1 MKTTIIKYKTLF
13 ILLLLT
19 LGFAG
24 CGEDENVVMIDFFLM
39 NSSGH
44 KTNTFLE
51 GENIHFRLI
60 IENKGTDDVVI
71 SPVHSLFPNYDFL
84 KVYDCD
90 GNECAQAHYIFP
102 DQLERL
108 GMDVLI
114 IKAGEKTELCYSW
127 LGNDYDDPYISLT
140 QYENCPLSKGHYY
153 SKFLVQPD
161 GNHSTICHVDFNIK

>member
-1 MKTTIIKYKTLF
+1 MGTTTIKNKILA
-13 ILLLLT
+13 ILLLMA
-19 LGFAG
+19 LGLVG
-24 CGEDENVVMIDFFLM
+24 CSDDENVVMIDFFLM

-44 KTNTFLE
+44 KTNTFME
-51 GENIHFRLI
+51 GENIHFRLLL
-60 IENKGTDDVVI
+60 ENKGTDDVVI

-114 IKAGEKTELCYSW
+114 IKAGEKTELCYS
-127 LGNDYDDPYISLT
+127 YDPYISLT
-140 QYENCPLSKGHYY
+140 QYEKCPLSKGHYY

-161 GNHSTICHVDFNIK
+161 GIHSTICHVVFIIN